1 MHMLTEPI
9 ILDGIV
15 LGRRGYAL
23 RFRASKGESTDVFF
37 RQQTFAQKD
46 EKRWDD
52 RQNGRERDSLYPC
65 KSKFEFFPQFTFFC
79 STFDM
84 V

>member
-1 MHMLTEPI
+1 MLTEPM

-15 LGRRGYAL
+15 LGRRSYAL

-46 EKRWDD
+46 EKR
-52 RQNGRERDSLYPC
+52 
-65 KSKFEFFPQFTFFC
+65 
-79 STFDM
+79 
-84 V
+84 